1 MKKVHD
7 KSSRNF
13 KFEKVVS
20 VTGKGR
26 GEEKVFAEMVGLS
39 CKIQLSGGSLLDLGC
54 SGT

>member
-7 KSSRNF
+7 KSNRTF
-13 KFEKVVS
+13 KFEKIVS

-39 CKIQLSGGSLLDLGC
+39 CKIQRSGGNL
-54 SGT
+54 